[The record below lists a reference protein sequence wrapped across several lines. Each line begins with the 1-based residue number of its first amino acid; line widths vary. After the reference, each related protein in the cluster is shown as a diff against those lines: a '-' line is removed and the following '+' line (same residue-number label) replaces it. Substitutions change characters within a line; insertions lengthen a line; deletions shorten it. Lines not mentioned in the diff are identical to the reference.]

1 MQRNASEQGNNRGME
16 SHPPKALAVSFS
28 HREILVILSGVM
40 LGMLLAG
47 LDQTIVATALPTIA
61 RDLQGLEH
69 MSWVVSAYLLTSTA
83 ATPIY
88 GKLSDLY
95 GRKVVLQVAIGIFLV
110 ASLLCALAQS
120 MSQLILFRAFQGVG
134 GGGLI
139 AMAHA
144 TIADVIAPRDRG
156 RYQGYFSSVFGA
168 TSVAGPVLGGFFADH
183 LSWRWVFWINLP
195 IGIAAMLISNRALRK
210 LVARRATIEIDYW
223 GALLLVAAVSALLL
237 VTTWGGVEWPWTSPV
252 ILGLA
257 LSGLVLLVAFVLR
270 ERLAREPILP
280 LRLFR
285 NAVFSVTSL
294 ASFLTS
300 MAMFGAIVYLPLF
313 LQLVSGDTA
322 SRSGLLLIPLTAAIV
337 AGAFTAGRTVSLTG
351 RYKIY
356 PCAGLLL
363 ATIALGLLSGMDRQ
377 TSHLES
383 GAFMALLGLGLG
395 MVLPVMVVA
404 TQNAI
409 DFRDL
414 GTGTAALNFVRS
426 MGGAFGVAMLSTVL
440 LVQLTDRMASIP
452 GHEGLGPHPA
462 LDLLHGVT
470 GGISALTAG
479 TRALLLAAAERS
491 FTVVFLMAGSIA
503 LLGLVACLFLKE
515 LPLRTTPALAP
526 ALRRADEP

>member
-1 MQRNASEQGNNRGME
+1 ME
-16 SHPPKALAVSFS
+16 SHPPRALAVSFS
-28 HREILVILSGVM
+28 HGEILVILSGVM

-61 RDLQGLEH
+61 RELHGLEH

-83 ATPIY
+83 TTPIY

-95 GRKVVLQVAIGIFLV
+95 GRRTMLQIAIGIFLV

-120 MSQLILFRAFQGVG
+120 MSQLILFRGVQGAG

-210 LVARRATIEIDYW
+210 LVVRRATLEIDYW
-223 GALLLVAAVSALLL
+223 GALLLVAAVCALLL
-237 VTTWGGVEWPWTSPV
+237 VTTWGGIEWPWISPV
-252 ILGLA
+252 ILGLG
-257 LSGLVLLVAFVLR
+257 LSGLVLLAAFVLR
-270 ERLAREPILP
+270 EQVAREPILP

-294 ASFLTS
+294 TSFLTS
-300 MAMFGAIVYLPLF
+300 MAMFGAIVFLPLF
-313 LQLVSGDTA
+313 LQLVGGDTA
-322 SRSGLLLIPLTAAIV
+322 SRSGLLLIPLTGTIV
-337 AGAFTAGRTVSLTG
+337 VGAFTAGRAVSRTG

-363 ATIALGLLSGMDRQ
+363 ATIAFGLLSLMDAG
-377 TSHLES
+377 TPHLES
-383 GAFMALLGLGLG
+383 GFFMALLGLGLG

-409 DFRDL
+409 ELRDL
-414 GTGTAALNFVRS
+414 GTGTAALNFFRS
-426 MGGAFGVAMLSTVL
+426 MGGSFGVAMLSTVL
-440 LVQLTDRMASIP
+440 LLQLTDRMASIP

-462 LDLLHGVT
+462 LDLLHGDA
-470 GGISALTAG
+470 GGIAALAAG
-479 TRALLLAAAERS
+479 ARALLLAAVERS
-491 FTVVFLMAGSIA
+491 FTAVFLMAGGVA
-503 LLGLVACLFLKE
+503 FLGLIAALFLKE
-515 LPLRTTPALAP
+515 LPLRTTPALASP
-526 ALRRADEP
+526 PQPPDEL